1 MSNGKRKISMDQVDK
16 LTESYTFRLPEI
28 TKLKTDNLSSAW
40 KKKLNEALLHT
51 TAKILHDSEFDPSK
65 YLSSE

>member
-1 MSNGKRKISMDQVDK
+1 MSNGMRKISMDQVDK
-16 LTESYTFRLPEI
+16 LTESYTFRIPEI
-28 TKLKTDNLSSAW
+28 TKAMTDKLSSAW

-51 TAKILHDSEFDPSK
+51 TAKIIHESEFDPSK